1 MATHTDFCKHDETI
15 CFIIDCALDSMDP
28 IRKNID
34 QCAFGGA
41 GGRGQRRLMDEP
53 RMNAG

>member
-41 GGRGQRRLMDEP
+41 GGRGQRRLMDEQ